1 MILYL
6 LFNFILFNINK
17 NILFN
22 KTIFFGYMLY
32 TFIYYFLGNKIF
44 FIVILDSIYL
54 LKHYL
59 ELPTESLVHNQKI
72 KTKKI
77 KTQLD
82 SSYKPYTYNLADT
95 VRHISANIS

>member
-1 MILYL
+1 
-6 LFNFILFNINK
+6 
-17 NILFN
+17 
-22 KTIFFGYMLY
+22 MLY

-72 KTKKI
+72 KTK
-77 KTQLD
+77 TQFD